1 MRSLLL
7 CTSAAAF
14 VLAGLAQAQT
24 TVFSGDDLAA
34 IVAAAPDGE
43 TITILSNDTF
53 VGTLEVVGK
62 TLWIEAGQG
71 FTPTIQGDPGEEGI
85 DLKESTAVTNV
96 KCYNLRVRGGVNPD
110 PNEEYL
116 PVSVRAGGT
125 GNVPEFTVGEFFGCE
140 LLDDISVGATGEVQ
154 QTFSFF
160 DCELDGGLGI
170 SGTGNASMDLT
181 IEGCTSG
188 GRIRISGTGLFECDF
203 DIRRLRSSSY
213 FTCSENSSSLIN
225 GLIESS
231 VFANENDA
239 VGNVGISVILGA
251 DVDVVSCTSTG
262 WTVGLRLD
270 SPASGENL
278 ALFDNDLDVS
288 SLTDFGVLSNS
299 LLTDGSYTGF
309 GTLQGQPVW
318 NKNYAFLQGSVG
330 IDQGNSNNGLLGIL
344 DVYGDN
350 RIQDGDGDG
359 VAKVNYGAVET
370 VAPCAP
376 AELKLQNG
384 NDINPVEYEALNLPV
399 LGQSFDAQIKTGSD
413 TVLTLL
419 AVDQL
424 VSPFPLGGIEGE
436 VLVGLT
442 PNLYLD
448 DGVALGKHV
457 LPIPNDPNLCGATTG
472 TQGLRVELDAQSG
485 QVKVLALNG
494 YELKFGS

>member
-1 MRSLLL
+1 MRSQLLRTGAVAL
-7 CTSAAAF
+7 AF
-14 VLAGLAQAQT
+14 AGLAQAQT
-24 TVFSGDDLAA
+24 TVFSGADLAA

-53 VGTLEVVGK
+53 VGTLEVLGK

-71 FTPTIQGDPGEEGI
+71 FSPTIQGDPGREG
-85 DLKESTAVTNV
+85 LLLLESTAVTNV
-96 KCYNLRVRGGVNPD
+96 KCYDLQVRAGVNPD
-110 PNEEYL
+110 PDEEYF
-116 PVSVRAGGT
+116 PVSVRSGGT
-125 GNVPEFTVGEFFGCE
+125 GNVPEFTVGEFYGCE
-140 LLDDISVGATGEVQ
+140 LLDIVSLGATGEVQ
-154 QTFSFF
+154 QNFSFF
-160 DCELDGGLGI
+160 DCELDGGLRV
-170 SGTGNASMDLT
+170 SGTGNASTDLT

-188 GRIRISGTGLFECDF
+188 GSVVIAGTSLFECDF
-203 DIRRLRSSSY
+203 SIRRLRSSSY
-213 FTCSENSSSLIN
+213 FSCSESSSSLVN
-225 GLIESS
+225 GLVESS
-231 VFANENDA
+231 VFANENDEPL
-239 VGNVGISVILGA
+239 NVGISVILGA
-251 DVDVVSCTSTG
+251 DVDVVACTSTG
-262 WTVGLRLD
+262 WSVGLRMD

-288 SLTDFGVLSNS
+288 SLSDFGVLSNS

-318 NKNYAFLQGSVG
+318 NKDYAFLQGSVG
-330 IDQGNSNNGLLGIL
+330 IDQGNSSNGLLGIL

-359 VAKVNYGAVET
+359 VPKVNYGAVET

-376 AELKLQNG
+376 AEVKLQNG
-384 NDINPVEYEALNLPV
+384 NDVNPVEYEALNLPV
-399 LGQSFDAQIKTGSD
+399 LGQTFDAQIKTGSD

-424 VSPFPLGGIEGE
+424 VTPFPVGGIEGE
-436 VLVGLT
+436 ILVGLT

-448 DGVALGKHV
+448 YGVALGKHV

-472 TQGLRVELDAQSG
+472 TQGVRVELDGQSG
-485 QVKVLALNG
+485 QLKVLALNG